1 MSLFSLN
8 FKFGGLFL
16 PSVNIRDFIIVVVF
30 LVREVGRGEDAPHR
44 VDQRHHEEQNKQ
56 KPENKVR

>member
-1 MSLFSLN
+1 MSSLTLN

-16 PSVNIRDFIIVVVF
+16 PSVNIRDFVVVIIL

-44 VDQRHHEEQNKQ
+44 VDQRHHEEQNEQ
-56 KPENKVR
+56 KPEIRDR